1 MIIHMFDIGIRMIAF
16 DWHSYVGN
24 TWNLFDIFAIC
35 GSLATTIVL
44 LFQPLNQ
51 AAAQFVI
58 VRWSHLLLIHPRLQ
72 KLFLVGVLFKLAQ
85 RSDSLNQLFKIAV
98 CVLTLMSNGKPI
110 NFEPRSSL
118 PSIANLFM
126 LWAAFFLV
134 WALLFLELFNLT
146 RWNWNETHNQNF
158 ATFTNAV
165 LMLCVFS
172 VG

>member
-58 VRWSHLLLIHPRLQ
+58 VRRCYLLLIDTRLQ

-98 CVLTLMSNGKPI
+98 YVWTLMSNGKPL
-110 NFEPRSSL
+110 NFDQGHHCHRSQICSCSGQL
-118 PSIANLFM
+118 SSSFGPCCFSSSSI
-126 LWAAFFLV
+126 
-134 WALLFLELFNLT
+134 
-146 RWNWNETHNQNF
+146 
-158 ATFTNAV
+158 
-165 LMLCVFS
+165 
-172 VG
+172 